1 MSQSRGVV
9 PLGNARSSSSR
20 RKALRALTVCFGLIA
35 ASLTFTDAPAAT
47 PCASPPTVFPE
58 SSITPGMI
66 GTGLTAV
73 QGSAPV
79 SFDIQVI
86 GVLPNALLPSFDL
99 VIFKIT
105 GPPAFLDQ
113 AHGVASG
120 MSGSPIYIGGQLA
133 GAVSYSFGLAADPMI
148 GLFTPAQQMVDLTA
162 LPTGAS
168 TSLPSS
174 VAVTH
179 RARVGAKRA
188 GREPELVLAC
198 VHLGLDRPVRVRAA
212 RGGHGRA
219 GGLRAAERACEVD
232 VVDL

>member
-1 MSQSRGVV
+1 
-9 PLGNARSSSSR
+9 
-20 RKALRALTVCFGLIA
+20 IA

-120 MSGSPIYIGGQLA
+120 MSGSTIYIGGQLA
-133 GAVSYSFGLAADPMI
+133 GAVYYSFCIAGVTMI
-148 GLFTPAQQMVDLTA
+148 GLFNMAKLVVVLSAM
-162 LPTGAS
+162 
-168 TSLPSS
+168 PSGKS
-174 VAVTH
+174 QSMHTIG
-179 RARVGAKRA
+179 VG
-188 GREPELVLAC
+188 
-198 VHLGLDRPVRVRAA
+198 
-212 RGGHGRA
+212 
-219 GGLRAAERACEVD
+219 
-232 VVDL
+232 